1 MKNPAKPH
9 FQVFKKVKYRKQ
21 YKPKNGCLFS
31 VHYKRN
37 SERKKTI
44 VYKIVNE

>member
-21 YKPKNGCLFS
+21 CKPKNGLPLFCS
-31 VHYKRN
+31 LQKEFRAQKDD
-37 SERKKTI
+37 SL
-44 VYKIVNE
+44 